1 MRHYAYCFFVI
12 SKVQFTSSPGNIS
25 RSAITSMAM
34 DWGGKDIIGNRIQ
47 CTGVVEE
54 TTGNRKYAMANGR

>member
-1 MRHYAYCFFVI
+1 
-12 SKVQFTSSPGNIS
+12 
-25 RSAITSMAM
+25 MAM

-54 TTGNRKYAMANGR
+54 TTGNRKYAMAVANGREVRMNGKIIPKPGIQRP